1 MEKEANPIIDSFEF
15 SLNELNREIDDISTG
30 LNLGFQDKL
39 RFKEAIMG
47 VFAYGKVAEKHIY
60 DFYISQI
67 PMVEALCS
75 VLKLDKDRL
84 FARILFGND
93 HEWVTAV
100 DFRKA
105 IHYLAGPS
113 GKFHRLS
120 KLPNSTEDIFK
131 IYQETFGDLTNKEKP

>member
-15 SLNELNREIDDISTG
+15 SLNELNREIDDISAG

-60 DFYISQI
+60 DFYVSQI
-67 PMVEALCS
+67 PMTDALCT
-75 VLKLDKDRL
+75 VLGMDKDRL
-84 FARILFGND
+84 FAHILFGND
-93 HEWVTAV
+93 DEWVTAL

-105 IHYLAGPS
+105 IHYLAGPG
-113 GKFHRLS
+113 GKYHGLNQKDGKS
-120 KLPNSTEDIFK
+120 I
-131 IYQETFGDLTNKEKP
+131 